1 MSTIMQVETQIAAGI
16 RHTGVPLATHRAHVI
31 PILALGLATSLFLSI
46 SFVLCV
52 LAYLLFP
59 SLPVAHGV
67 LSLVLPGFTL
77 LTPPSFFLGLVE
89 SFAWGWYVSLIFG
102 PLYNF
107 FALRFSWV
115 REPNW

>member
-1 MSTIMQVETQIAAGI
+1 MNMRADPHVAAGHRQIA
-16 RHTGVPLATHRAHVI
+16 VPVSVHRAHVI
-31 PILALGLATSLFLSI
+31 PVVALGLASSSFLSI

-52 LAYLLFP
+52 LGYLLFP

-77 LTPPSFFLGLVE
+77 LTFPSFLLGLVE

-107 FALRFSWV
+107 FAIRFT
-115 REPNW
+115 RG

>member
-1 MSTIMQVETQIAAGI
+1 MQTDIQGGSGSRQA
-16 RHTGVPLATHRAHVI
+16 GVPQFPQRVHVI
-31 PILALGLATSLFLSI
+31 PVLALGLASSLFFSI

-52 LAYLLFP
+52 LGYLLFP

-77 LTPPSFFLGLVE
+77 LTFPSFLLGLLE
-89 SFAWGWYVSLIFG
+89 SFAWGWYMSLVFG

-107 FALRFSWV
+107 FSTRFGRV
-115 REPNW
+115 RA